1 MAGVYSQRNSPHLS
15 LCATYWVAMPARNP
29 LILFIKIHNCL
40 AFSALTLLAGRQEEH
55 SACKNEWWDARVVI
69 CPERPEFGAKFRREV
84 PLFLKVHRHTYNR
97 NHSYGIGL
105 TSIQGC
111 PQDFFQG
118 RANNRELLLSFTVL
132 AWLQLI
138 CYVWYFDIL
147 YNLRQQLLVKCKQN
161 NKLCH
166 ESETCRH
173 LSCELWLLANTF
185 KLKSAPGTGPSQL
198 RRLRFLL
205 KVFWWATIAT
215 VAADAAAASSVSSSS
230 DILLKLQ

>member
-1 MAGVYSQRNSPHLS
+1 MSGGVL
-15 LCATYWVAMPARNP
+15 AW
-29 LILFIKIHNCL
+29 LFVWSVPK
-40 AFSALTLLAGRQEEH
+40 
-55 SACKNEWWDARVVI
+55 
-69 CPERPEFGAKFRREV
+69 FGEKFRRVV
-84 PLFLKVHRHTYNR
+84 PLFLKVHRHTHNR
-97 NHSYGIGL
+97 NHSYGI
-105 TSIQGC
+105 TSIQGR

-118 RANNRELLLSFTVL
+118 RVNNRELLLLFLVL
-132 AWLQLI
+132 ACWS
-138 CYVWYFDIL
+138 CRYCFSERDFNWSVMFDIL
-147 YNLRQQLLVKCKQN
+147 CNLRQQLLVKCKQN
-161 NKLCH
+161 NKLCR

-230 DILLKLQ
+230 DILLKL